1 MEVCISLSSMDFC
14 VRFLMVFVIESILYE
29 RKFLL
34 CQFTV
39 DMILVFPISK
49 MDMYS
54 TGNVL

>member
-1 MEVCISLSSMDFC
+1 MCISLSSMDLY
-14 VRFLMVFVIESILYE
+14 FLVIFVIESILYE

-49 MDMYS
+49 MDMDFI
-54 TGNVL
+54 GNIL